1 MTTSVG
7 STAQN
12 NPYAYA
18 TGNSS
23 TTGTGSSGS
32 SSSSSGSTGGIGGL
46 TMNDFLTLMTTQ
58 LQNQD
63 PLNPTDSNQFLNQL
77 SELSTVQGISEL
89 NTSMSTLSS
98 SMVSSQALTSA
109 SLVGRGVLAPADS
122 AYYTS
127 GTPMT
132 GAVQVPTGATS
143 VVLSVTNSGGALVDQ
158 ITVPAS
164 TGLQTFSWDGT
175 ATNGT
180 AQPSGTYSVSAA
192 ALVGGQQQAATTLV
206 NGTVT
211 SVSLGA
217 SGTSPTLNTTQ
228 LGPVS
233 LGDVQQID

>member
-18 TGNSS
+18 TGNGS
-23 TTGTGSSGS
+23 TTGTGSSGGTAS
-32 SSSSSGSTGGIGGL
+32 IGGIGGL

-58 LQNQD
+58 LKNQD

-77 SELSTVQGISEL
+77 SQLSTVQGISEL

-109 SLVGRGVLAPADS
+109 SLVGRGVLAPASS
-122 AYYTS
+122 AYYT
-127 GTPMT
+127 GGAPMT

-164 TGLQTFSWDGT
+164 AGLQTFSWDGN
-175 ATNGT
+175 AANGT

-192 ALVGGQQQAATTLV
+192 ALVGGKQQAATTLV